1 MCSGSGEL
9 ATILGGK
16 VGELPTISLGLLLDA
31 KSESK
36 RSWNGV
42 VKKHEK
48 KLTNWKSQ
56 HLSLGKY
63 YFG

>member
-1 MCSGSGEL
+1 
-9 ATILGGK
+9 
-16 VGELPTISLGLLLDA
+16 VGELPTISLGMLLGA
-31 KSESK
+31 KSKSR

-56 HLSLGKY
+56 YLSLG
-63 YFG
+63 GRLT